1 MAFEEGGAKL
11 RRKPICTL
19 AGHARGSPMQ
29 AKDVMTRTPITI
41 DKDQRLDHVLET
53 MRKSRVSKLVV
64 VEKGAVVGLLVDG
77 DIADELGAIKNRG
90 VPASHLH
97 VSSAMRR
104 RFEVVAPD
112 TGLEQVR
119 ELLLD
124 GNAGLVPVV
133 HDQTCVGVVTCSD
146 MLARVDS
153 TKTIEEIM
161 TKALHVVAPSDR
173 VIHARRM
180 MVDHRVE
187 RLPVLDG
194 GKLVGIVGEMD
205 VALGLARF
213 KDTVADKHQ
222 PAALQRFLV
231 EDVMTRTLTTGRPEM
246 TLTEAARLMKQND
259 VGCLPVL
266 RGERC
271 AGIVTRGDLIRF
283 AKP

>member
-1 MAFEEGGAKL
+1 
-11 RRKPICTL
+11 
-19 AGHARGSPMQ
+19 MQ